1 MGRKKRAVDKLE
13 NRNCSEEAVEASVR
27 DEQEEIDPLEDRIDK
42 EALILLH
49 CARFVSAERYDLAT
63 VLDDVRLFSTTISV
77 RSRLKMFNE
86 FKQVVVDQRLKSRFK
101 NSCFGGLWDLPE
113 HMKFNGQLVH
123 YTLLHRVELDNKLHE
138 MWFNINDMPACFSLE
153 EFALIT
159 GLNCGCYPRDSRYVK
174 AMEEGEAFFK
184 TIVKKKSV
192 NAKRLLKLIRGGRL
206 DKEDKFKCCLVWF
219 VHCILLAQDLSKIV
233 DIDTIM
239 MVDNLGFFEKY
250 LWSKESFSL
259 TLNYLKK
266 RIDFSRQKEIFET
279 KRVSS
284 FEYTKSFPR
293 STGKMVNQ
301 LKIRCPFS
309 NCSDGTPQKRV
320 HPYLIPIIREMKQHY
335 MKKFKAFIDE
345 PNDAFI
351 DGLKACLEGVTII
364 TSSEDDEDGDDDRDL
379 GENVVSKHVTRGVGT
394 SKLRASKKTPMIE
407 NLEER
412 VFRLEES
419 IKDIADFVKEERL
432 RRVEKER

>member
-1 MGRKKRAVDKLE
+1 MAKVVDKLE

-27 DEQEEIDPLEDRIDK
+27 DEQEKIDPLEARIDE
-42 EALILLH
+42 EALILPH
-49 CARFVSAERYDLAT
+49 CARFVSAERYDIAT
-63 VLDDVRLFSTTISV
+63 VLDDVRLFSTKISV

-123 YTLLHRVELDNKLHE
+123 YTLLHRVEPDNKLHE
-138 MWFNINDMPACFSLE
+138 IWFNINDMP
-153 EFALIT
+153 
-159 GLNCGCYPRDSRYVK
+159 K
-174 AMEEGEAFFK
+174 
-184 TIVKKKSV
+184 
-192 NAKRLLKLIRGGRL
+192 LLKLIRGGRL

-250 LWSKESFSL
+250 LWGKESFSL
-259 TLNYLKK
+259 TLDYLKK
-266 RIDFSRQKEIFET
+266 RIDFSRQKKIFET
-279 KRVSS
+279 KRIWIYEV
-284 FEYTKSFPR
+284 FPALDRENGKSTEDPLPILQLLR
-293 STGKMVNQ
+293 WHTSKGDKLIKGDPYLNGWGK
-301 LKIRCPFS
+301 
-309 NCSDGTPQKRV
+309 KRV

-345 PNDAFI
+345 SNDAFI

-379 GENVVSKHVTRGVGT
+379 GENAVSKHVTRGVGT
-394 SKLRASKKTPMIE
+394 SKLRASGKTPMIK